1 MTLRA
6 SSPATVPAALRQ
18 RRKEARPKELLDAA
32 LDLFVEKGFA
42 ATRSE
47 EVASRAGVSKGT
59 LYLYYPSKEELL
71 KEVIR
76 HNVVNQIA
84 EGMEIVRAFEG
95 SASEL
100 LAYVLHLWWE
110 RVGETRASGILKL
123 MMSEVRNFPEIA
135 QFWVDEVTSPADR
148 MIAEIVQRG
157 IDSGE
162 FRQVNDVENAV
173 HALVGAAALPGDE
186 QAFARRLRR
195 RREVRPEGGDRSPG
209 RPGAARPAR
218 RAPAP
223 PPPGRQRRRRRAR
236 QQRRTAMKRWQ
247 GWTIAV
253 VAVVAL
259 GGFVARALVAK
270 QERPG
275 GADRVGEGAG
285 RARPRARRRPR
296 GENRRPAPHA
306 RDLGRAE
313 GGQQRRRSGRGSP
326 PRSSR

>member
-1 MTLRA
+1 MTLPA
-6 SSPATVPAALRQ
+6 SPPATVPAALRQ

-95 SASEL
+95 SSSDL

-135 QFWVDEVTSPADR
+135 QFWVDEVISPAHR
-148 MIAEIVQRG
+148 MIAEIVQGG
-157 IDSGE
+157 IDRGE
-162 FRQVNDVENAV
+162 FPVHDIENAV
-173 HALVGAAALPGDE
+173 HALVAPLLFLVMNKHSLDACAGSAKFDPKAVIEAQVDLVLHGLQSAASAAP
-186 QAFARRLRR
+186 
-195 RREVRPEGGDRSPG
+195 
-209 RPGAARPAR
+209 ARPAKAKAPRKSNGGR
-218 RAPAP
+218 R
-223 PPPGRQRRRRRAR
+223 
-236 QQRRTAMKRWQ
+236 
-247 GWTIAV
+247 
-253 VAVVAL
+253 
-259 GGFVARALVAK
+259 
-270 QERPG
+270 
-275 GADRVGEGAG
+275 
-285 RARPRARRRPR
+285 
-296 GENRRPAPHA
+296 
-306 RDLGRAE
+306 
-313 GGQQRRRSGRGSP
+313 
-326 PRSSR
+326 

>member
-6 SSPATVPAALRQ
+6 SSPAIVPAALRQ

-95 SASEL
+95 SSSEL

-157 IDSGE
+157 IDAGE
-162 FRQVNDVENAV
+162 FRQVNSVENAV
-173 HALVGAAALPGDE
+173 HALIAPLLFLVMNKHSLGACVAGAKFDPRAVIEAQVDLVLYG
-186 QAFARRLRR
+186 L
-195 RREVRPEGGDRSPG
+195 ST
-209 RPGAARPAR
+209 AARA
-218 RAPAP
+218 APAKP
-223 PPPGRQRRRRRAR
+223 AKAKAKAKAPRKSNGGRR
-236 QQRRTAMKRWQ
+236 
-247 GWTIAV
+247 
-253 VAVVAL
+253 
-259 GGFVARALVAK
+259 
-270 QERPG
+270 
-275 GADRVGEGAG
+275 
-285 RARPRARRRPR
+285 
-296 GENRRPAPHA
+296 
-306 RDLGRAE
+306 
-313 GGQQRRRSGRGSP
+313 
-326 PRSSR
+326 